1 MKFER
6 KRASTK
12 QEIPTSSMPDII
24 FMLLLFFMVTTTLR
38 EVEVK
43 VKYELP
49 EAKAVEKIE
58 NKRLISYLWI
68 GRSGRM
74 QINDNIVE
82 LEEVR
87 DIMYQKR
94 VQIPNVIISL
104 RIDTQTKMGQVT
116 DVQQE
121 LRKADCRRVNY
132 SSRMVAE

>member
-49 EAKAVEKIE
+49 DAKAVEKIE

-74 QINDNIVE
+74 QINDNIVQ

-132 SSRMVAE
+132 SSRMLAE

>member
-1 MKFER
+1 
-6 KRASTK
+6 
-12 QEIPTSSMPDII
+12 